1 MGPFRARCY
10 TRVHMCKTSLL
21 AGLEAVN
28 RVSGKFPE
36 WLRRLW
42 ASGADYEFT
51 KDVVDLLKL
60 HTVCQSARC
69 PNLAECWS
77 RRTATMMVLGNT
89 CTRNCSFCSVPSGK
103 PEALDAE
110 EPQRVAEAVLKM
122 GLKHTVVTTVVRDDL
137 PDGGT
142 GHIAETIRAIRR
154 ESPGT
159 TIEILVSDYRAD
171 AAAIKTIVDAG
182 PEVFSHNI
190 ETVERLYPVVR
201 DRRFTYAGSLKVLE
215 LARAASDGV
224 IVKSAM
230 MVGHGETDADVEQTL
245 RDLYAAGCEA
255 VCIGQYLRPS
265 LKQREVESYV
275 PPERFEAYEA
285 LAYEIGFGFAVAGP
299 FVRSSYKSEAVL
311 EAPFAR
317 ARLAGVG

>member
-1 MGPFRARCY
+1 M
-10 TRVHMCKTSLL
+10 
-21 AGLEAVN
+21 
-28 RVSGKFPE
+28 SGKFPE
-36 WLRRLW
+36 WLRRPW
-42 ASGADYEFT
+42 ASGADFEYT
-51 KDVVDLLKL
+51 KDVVDSLKL

-110 EPQRVAEAVLKM
+110 EPQRVAEAVLQM

-142 GHIAETIRAIRR
+142 NHIAETIRAIRR

-171 AAAIKTIVDAG
+171 FDAIKTIIDAG

-201 DRRFTYAGSLKVLE
+201 DRRFSYATSLKVLE
-215 LARAASDGV
+215 LAREASDAV

-230 MVGHGETDADVEQTL
+230 MVGHGETDADVEKTL
-245 RDLYAAGCEA
+245 RDLHAAGCDA

-265 LKQREVESYV
+265 LKQREVEAYI
-275 PPERFEAYEA
+275 PPERFETYET

-317 ARLAGVG
+317 ARLASAS